1 MTYGQDSDS
10 RLPQYDAVIIGAGF
24 SGMYMIHKLRDELGM
39 SVRAFERGDGVGGTW
54 YWNKYPG
61 ARCDVPSMFY
71 SYSFDDDLEQ
81 EWQWSERYAAQPEIL
96 RYAEHVAQ
104 RFDLLKE
111 IEFGVLVT
119 DAEYDETTASWT
131 VTCESG
137 ERASARYLICAS
149 GPLSAAQVPRFKGLD
164 EFGGEWYHTGAWP
177 ETPVDFAGKRVGVV
191 GTGSSGVQSIPVI
204 AETAAEVTVF
214 QRTATYSVPA
224 QNHALADSER
234 DAIKKDYKAIRASG
248 REGSGSGTPMP
259 PAKGFAR
266 EFSDDERQAEL
277 DARWAWGGPAFLRAF
292 KDTMTDHEANRLTA
306 DYVRGKIREI
316 VKDPETAELLIPP
329 DYPIGAKRLPAD
341 TGYFETF
348 NRDNVRLISVHEK
361 PIERIAR
368 DGIVIADEL
377 YPLDMIVFATGY
389 DAVTGALNN
398 IRIRNAA
405 GELLKDKWTDGPRA
419 YLGIMSAGF
428 PNLFMIAGPSS
439 PSITTNVIVSIEQ
452 HVEWISDYLAYLRD
466 EGITTVDVDVEAEN
480 EWVNH
485 VSDLADKTLFPEA
498 ESWYMGANIPG
509 KPRVFLAYV
518 AGVGTYKERLDA
530 VASAGYA
537 GFVHDG
543 QPAHAIEDVVYSE

>member
-1 MTYGQDSDS
+1 MTYGQDSNTQ
-10 RLPQYDAVIIGAGF
+10 LPRYDAIIIGAGF

-96 RYAEHVAQ
+96 RYAEHVAE
-104 RFDLLKE
+104 RFDLLKD

-119 DAEYDETTASWT
+119 DAEYDEAAAAWT
-131 VTCESG
+131 ITSESG
-137 ERASARYLICAS
+137 ERATARYLICAS
-149 GPLSAAQVPRFKGLD
+149 GPLSAAQVPRFEGLE

-177 ETPVDFAGKRVGVV
+177 ETGVDFAGKRVGVV

-204 AETAAEVTVF
+204 AETASEVVVF

-224 QNHALADSER
+224 QNYPLSDSER

-259 PAKGFAR
+259 PAKAFAR
-266 EFSDDERQAEL
+266 ELSDEERQAEL

-306 DYVRGKIREI
+306 DYVRNKIREI

-348 NRDNVRLISVHEK
+348 NRDNVRLVSVREK

-368 DGIVIADEL
+368 DGIVVAGEL

-398 IRIRNAA
+398 IRIRNGR
-405 GELLKDKWTDGPRA
+405 GELLKDKWADGPRA

-428 PNLFMIAGPSS
+428 PNLFMVVGPSS

-452 HVEWISDYLAYLRD
+452 HVEWISDYLAFLRD
-466 EGITTVDVDVEAEN
+466 EGITTVDVDVDAEN
-480 EWVNH
+480 EWVAH

-498 ESWYMGANIPG
+498 DSWYMGANIPG

-530 VASAGYA
+530 IAAAGYA

-543 QPAHAIEDVVYSE
+543 QPAHAVEDVVYSE